1 MSVEE
6 PTHTTTMNKRVRIAG
21 ILLVAAAAGSEAADD
36 HGDTPLTATLVEHY
50 GVSEAGV
57 LESLNDVDVF
67 RLDLQGRAEV
77 EMRSSG
83 QLDAR
88 GTLYGSDG
96 AVIAEDDDA
105 GTDMNFRIV
114 TTLPG
119 GVYYVAVASDVD
131 TGSYKMTARIRRAG
145 DDHGDTPGAS
155 TFLPLG
161 IRTTGRISP
170 AGDTDAFRLEVADA
184 GGLRV
189 GSAGPADTVGELR
202 NSAGAVLA
210 VRDDGGRGHNF
221 RIERHVEPGIY
232 YVHVTA
238 SVPGSFTLLADAYP
252 SEDPQAVARQVFNAT
267 VYPTIV
273 QAKCI
278 KCHVSG
284 GEAGVT
290 RLVFVTSANSG
301 HRATNFESMR
311 AFVAGGDDRAMLVL
325 DKVRGLAD
333 HGGGEQ
339 VGDGSPEYADLERFL
354 TLLDANG
361 APIRDQTLMAG
372 STLELTVPLA
382 ASDLALDAKSSDPCV
397 VTAAVAGTTLTL
409 TGMVAG
415 TATITVT
422 GSDGGYITFT
432 ATVEP
437 PMRADWALPRTVPD
451 DAGIAACAAKGVL
464 DHVFTDRAV
473 QSAVLVANDTVI
485 AERYAAGYDVAS
497 LGTSWSVA
505 KSFYSAAIGVAIDRG
520 HIASLD
526 QRASDFFTEWAGTN
540 KAAITVR
547 DLLEMRAGLPDPNIF
562 VQRDQTAFA
571 LAQNPVRA
579 RGTTFQYSNIT
590 SQLFEPL
597 IQRATGMDAHD
608 WLASTILEP
617 IGIDRGAIGMWL
629 DPTGTQPLTYCCLDM
644 RPDDFARFG
653 VLFANGGDWEG
664 ETLITEDYVDTS
676 LSAQSPFYGLQ
687 WWVMNAAYF
696 SGVEPPIAVSAAHG
710 LEGQHIYV
718 WPDGNVVLVVLTRY
732 EHDPSQG
739 YVLSLENYPST
750 CAGRNS
756 CPGAQ
761 GTEVPSYSE
770 RTLLERLTALR

>member
-1 MSVEE
+1 M
-6 PTHTTTMNKRVRIAG
+6 
-21 ILLVAAAAGSEAADD
+21 LLVAAAGSEGADD
-36 HGDTPLTATLVEHY
+36 HGDTRLSATLVEHY
-50 GVSEAGV
+50 GVSETGE
-57 LESLNDVDVF
+57 LESLSDVDVF

-83 QLDAR
+83 QLDTR
-88 GTLYGSDG
+88 GTLYDSHGG
-96 AVIAEDDDA
+96 VIAEDDDA
-105 GTDMNFRIV
+105 GSDMNFRIV

-119 GVYYVAVASDVD
+119 GVYYVAVASDMD

-145 DDHGDTPGAS
+145 DDHGDTSGAS

-170 AGDTDAFRLEVADA
+170 AGDTDAFRLEVPNA

-189 GSAGPADTVGELR
+189 GTSGPADTVGELR
-202 NSAGAVLA
+202 DSTGAVLT
-210 VRDDGGRGHNF
+210 VRDDGGHGRNF

-238 SVPGSFTLLADAYP
+238 ATPGSFTLLADVSPA
-252 SEDPQAVARQVFNAT
+252 EDPQEVARRTFNAT
-267 VYPTIV
+267 IYPTIV
-273 QAKCI
+273 QAKCVN
-278 KCHVSG
+278 CHVSG
-284 GEAGVT
+284 GEAAAT
-290 RLVFVTSANSG
+290 RLVFVTSAVSG
-301 HRATNFESMR
+301 HRATNFERLR
-311 AFVAGGDDRAMLVL
+311 AFVAGADDRAMLVL

-339 VGDGSPEYADLERFL
+339 IADGSPEYEDLERFL
-354 TLLDANG
+354 ALLAANG
-361 APIRDQTLMAG
+361 APVGDQTLMAG
-372 STLELTVPLA
+372 SSLELTIPLA
-382 ASDLALDAKSSDPCV
+382 ASGGRVLATSSDPCV
-397 VTAAVAGTTLTL
+397 VAAAVAGTTLTL
-409 TGMVAG
+409 TGLVAG

-422 GSDGGYITFT
+422 ASDGGFITFT
-432 ATVEP
+432 ATVQP
-437 PMRADWALPRTVPD
+437 PKRPDWALPRTVPG
-451 DAGIAACAAKGVL
+451 DAGIAACAAKGVV
-464 DHVFTDRAV
+464 DHLFTDRAV
-473 QSAVLVANDTVI
+473 QSALLVADGTVI
-485 AERYAAGYDVAS
+485 AERYADGYDVAS

-562 VQRDQTAFA
+562 VEYDQTAFA
-571 LAQNPVRA
+571 LAQDPVRA
-579 RGTTFQYSNIT
+579 RGTTFEYSNIT

-597 IQRATGMDAHD
+597 IRRATGMDAHD

-617 IGIDRGAIGMWL
+617 IGIDRRAIGMWL

-664 ETLITEDYVDTS
+664 ETLITADYVDTS

-687 WWVMNAAYF
+687 WWVMNATYF
-696 SGVEPPIAVSAAHG
+696 EGYEPPIAVNAAHG

-718 WPDGNVVLVVLTRY
+718 WPDGKVVLVVLTRY
-732 EHDPSQG
+732 EHEPSQG
-739 YVLSLENYPST
+739 YVLSLANYPST
-750 CAGRNS
+750 CAARNT
-756 CPGAQ
+756 CPGSQ
-761 GTEVPSYSE
+761 GVRVPSYSE
-770 RTLLERLTALR
+770 RTLLERLAALR

>member
-1 MSVEE
+1 MDR
-6 PTHTTTMNKRVRIAG
+6 RVRIAG
-21 ILLVAAAAGSEAADD
+21 ILLVAAAGAEGVDD
-36 HGDTPLTATLVEHY
+36 HGDTPLTATLVERY
-50 GVSEAGV
+50 GVSETGE
-57 LESLNDVDVF
+57 LESPSDVDVF
-67 RLDLQGRAEV
+67 RVDLQGRAEV

-83 QLDAR
+83 QLDTR
-88 GTLYGSDG
+88 GTLYDSDG
-96 AVIAEDDDA
+96 GVIAEDDDA
-105 GTDMNFRIV
+105 GSDLNFRIL

-119 GVYYVAVASDVD
+119 GVYYIAVASDMD
-131 TGSYKMTARIRRAG
+131 IGSYKMTARIRRAG
-145 DDHGDTPGAS
+145 DDHGDTSGAS

-170 AGDTDAFRLEVADA
+170 AGDTDAFRLEVPNA

-189 GSAGPADTVGELR
+189 GSAGPADTFGELR

-210 VRDDGGRGHNF
+210 VRDDGGHGRNF

-238 SVPGSFTLLADAYP
+238 VTPGAFTLLAGVYP
-252 SEDPQAVARQVFNAT
+252 ADDPQVVARQTFNAT

-278 KCHVSG
+278 SCHVSG
-284 GEAGVT
+284 GKAGAT
-290 RLVFVTSANSG
+290 RLVFETTANSG
-301 HRATNFESMR
+301 HEAMNFEHLR
-311 AFVAGGDDRAMLVL
+311 AFVAGGDDRTMLVL

-333 HGGGEQ
+333 HGGGELIA
-339 VGDGSPEYADLERFL
+339 DGSPEYEDLERFL
-354 TLLDANG
+354 TLLAATSG
-361 APIRDQTLMAG
+361 PIGDQTLTVG
-372 STLELTVPLA
+372 STLELTIPLA
-382 ASDLALDAKSSDPCV
+382 ASDRAPDATSSDPCV
-397 VTAAVAGTTLTL
+397 VTAEVAAATLTL
-409 TGMVAG
+409 TGVVAG

-422 GSDGGYITFT
+422 TSDGGFMTFT
-432 ATVEP
+432 ATVQHP
-437 PMRADWALPRTVPD
+437 RRPDWTLPRTVPD
-451 DAGIAACAAKGVL
+451 DAGIAACAANGVL
-464 DHVFTDRAV
+464 DHVFTDRAA
-473 QSAVLVANDTVI
+473 QSALLVADGTVI
-485 AERYAAGYDVAS
+485 GERYADGYDVAS

-520 HIASLD
+520 YIASLD
-526 QRASDFFTEWAGTN
+526 QRASDFFTEWADTS
-540 KAAITVR
+540 KEAITVR

-562 VQRDQTAFA
+562 VEYDQTAFA
-571 LAQNPVRA
+571 LAQDPVRA
-579 RGTTFQYSNIT
+579 RGTTFEYSNIT

-597 IQRATGMDAHD
+597 IRRATGMDAHD

-617 IGIDRGAIGMWL
+617 IGIDRTAIGMWL

-664 ETLITEDYVDTS
+664 ETLIPADYVDTS

-687 WWVMNAAYF
+687 WWVMNATYF
-696 SGVEPPIAVSAAHG
+696 EGYEPPIAVSAAHG

-732 EHDPSQG
+732 EHEPRQG
-739 YVLSLENYPST
+739 YVLSLANYPST
-750 CAGRNS
+750 CAARNT

-761 GTEVPSYSE
+761 GGRVPSYSE
-770 RTLLERLTALR
+770 RTLLERLAALR

>member
-1 MSVEE
+1 MDR
-6 PTHTTTMNKRVRIAG
+6 RVRIAG
-21 ILLVAAAAGSEAADD
+21 ILLAAAAGAEGADD
-36 HGDTPLTATLVEHY
+36 HGDTRLTATLVEHY
-50 GVSEAGV
+50 GASEAGE
-57 LESLNDVDVF
+57 LESLSDVDVF
-67 RLDLQGRAEV
+67 RFDLQGHAEV

-83 QLDAR
+83 QLDTR
-88 GTLYGSDG
+88 GTLYDSDG
-96 AVIAEDDDA
+96 GVIAEDDDA
-105 GTDMNFRIV
+105 GSDLNFRIL

-119 GVYYVAVASDVD
+119 GVYYIAVASDMD
-131 TGSYKMTARIRRAG
+131 IGSYKMTARIRRAG
-145 DDHGDTPGAS
+145 DDHGDTSGAS

-170 AGDTDAFRLEVADA
+170 AGDTDAFRLEVPNA

-210 VRDDGGRGHNF
+210 VRDDGGHGHNF

-238 SVPGSFTLLADAYP
+238 VTPGAFTLLADVYSAD
-252 SEDPQAVARQVFNAT
+252 DPQVVARQTFNAT
-267 VYPTIV
+267 IYPTIV

-278 KCHVSG
+278 SCHVSG
-284 GEAGVT
+284 GKAGAT
-290 RLVFVTSANSG
+290 RLVFETTANSG
-301 HRATNFESMR
+301 HEAINFERLR
-311 AFVAGGDDRAMLVL
+311 AFVAGGDNRTMLVL

-333 HGGGEQ
+333 HGGGELIA
-339 VGDGSPEYADLERFL
+339 DGSPEYEDLERFL
-354 TLLDANG
+354 TLLAAKSG
-361 APIRDQTLMAG
+361 PIGDQTLTVG
-372 STLELTVPLA
+372 STLELTIPLA
-382 ASDLALDAKSSDPCV
+382 ASDRASDATSSDPCV
-397 VTAAVAGTTLTL
+397 VTAEVAGATLTL
-409 TGMVAG
+409 TGVVAG

-422 GSDGGYITFT
+422 TSDGGFMTFT
-432 ATVEP
+432 ATVQHP
-437 PMRADWALPRTVPD
+437 RRPDWTLPRTVPD
-451 DAGIAACAAKGVL
+451 DAGIAACAANGVL
-464 DHVFTDRAV
+464 DHVFTDRAA
-473 QSAVLVANDTVI
+473 QSALLVADGTVI
-485 AERYAAGYDVAS
+485 GERYADGYDVAS

-562 VQRDQTAFA
+562 VQYDQTAFS
-571 LAQNPVRA
+571 LAQDPVRA

-597 IQRATGMDAHD
+597 IRRATGMDAHD
-608 WLASTILEP
+608 WLAATILEP
-617 IGIDRGAIGMWL
+617 IGIDRSAIGMWL

-644 RPDDFARFG
+644 RGDDFARFG
-653 VLFANGGDWEG
+653 VLFAQGGAWEG
-664 ETLITEDYVDTS
+664 ETLITEDYVHTS
-676 LSAQSPFYGLQ
+676 LSAQSAFYGLQ
-687 WWVMNAAYF
+687 WWVMNASYF
-696 SGVEPPIAVSAAHG
+696 EGVEPPIAVSAAHG

-718 WPDGNVVLVVLTRY
+718 WPDGDVVLVVLTRY
-732 EHDPSQG
+732 EHDRSQG

-750 CAGRNS
+750 CAGRNT

-761 GTEVPSYSE
+761 GAAVPSYSE
-770 RTLLERLTALR
+770 HTLLERLAALR